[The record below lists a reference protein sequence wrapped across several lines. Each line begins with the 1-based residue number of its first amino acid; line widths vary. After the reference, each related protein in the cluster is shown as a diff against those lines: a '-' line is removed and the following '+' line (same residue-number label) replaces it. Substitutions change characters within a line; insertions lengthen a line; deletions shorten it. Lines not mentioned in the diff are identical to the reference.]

1 MGSFDSLRYRD
12 YRLLWTGAVLSNIGT
27 WMQAIALSWYV
38 FELTHS
44 AFWVSFVTFANFVPA
59 VFAPIGGVYTDRM
72 DRKVILLVAQTFMML
87 DAAVLAVLAWTGRAN
102 LFAVMALTFG
112 QGLGFA
118 LNAPAWQAFLPS
130 LVPPEA
136 LVNAIALNSAQY
148 SVARVIGPAIA
159 GVLIATVG
167 AGLVFGINA
176 VSFLAVLA
184 ALALVRTR
192 PAPLAAAQSVRDLLV
207 GGFAYAWGNRL
218 IRAMVGVIAVQAF
231 FAAPV
236 TALLPLF
243 AADVFGRGAGGYGG
257 LAAALG
263 VGAVLGAL
271 LLGRLGNRV
280 SQVFVAAA
288 MADMG
293 AVLVVF
299 SSVHSY
305 PSGLVLMVL
314 YGVAFL
320 VIVAG
325 TNSAIQLQVD
335 ERVRG
340 RVISI
345 WLLAIGGF
353 YPLGSLLAGAVAQ
366 VVGAPTTTMVG
377 ALVTAA
383 WGLGLLWRFRSPAPQ
398 PAPETAV

>member
-72 DRKVILLVAQTFMML
+72 DRKLILLAAQTFMMV
-87 DAAVLAVLAWTGRAN
+87 DAAVLAVLAWTGRAS
-102 LFAVMALTFG
+102 LFGVMALTFG

-136 LVNAIALNSAQY
+136 MVNAIALNSAQY

-176 VSFLAVLA
+176 VSFVAVLV
-184 ALALVRTR
+184 ALALVRGR
-192 PAPLAAAQSVRDLLV
+192 RSPPATVQSVRELLV
-207 GGFAYAWGNRL
+207 GGFAYAWGHRL
-218 IRAMVGVIAVQAF
+218 IRAMIGVIAVQAF

-243 AADVFGRGAGGYGG
+243 AADVFRRGAGGYGG
-257 LAAALG
+257 LAAAMG

-280 SQVFVAAA
+280 TQVFVAAA
-288 MADMG
+288 MANMG

-299 SSVHSY
+299 STVRSY
-305 PSGLVLMVL
+305 VAGLFLMVL
-314 YGVAFL
+314 YGVGFL

-335 ERVRG
+335 EGVRG

-353 YPLGSLLAGAVAQ
+353 YPLGSLLAGAIAQ
-366 VVGAPTTTMVG
+366 AVGAPTTTLVG
-377 ALVTAA
+377 ALVSAA
-383 WGLGLLWRFRSPAPQ
+383 WGLGLLWRLRVSASRPLPEPA
-398 PAPETAV
+398 V